1 MRNNFFNE
9 MEIERTEIIM
19 FAIKIKIK
27 MKEFDFFF
35 IIHIKLGVQYST
47 LRNNIN
53 LLSGDERWSDTFAYQ
68 KLILFVYYLFSFFI
82 SR

>member
-19 FAIKIKIK
+19 FAIKIK

-68 KLILFVYYLFSFFI
+68 KLVLFV
-82 SR
+82 

>member
-1 MRNNFFNE
+1 MRNNLFNE

-19 FAIKIKIK
+19 FAIKIK
-27 MKEFDFFF
+27 MKELDFFF
-35 IIHIKLGVQYST
+35 IIHMKLGLQYST

-68 KLILFVYYLFSFFI
+68 KLVLFV
-82 SR
+82 